1 MNPTEIYQKKKIN
14 LDEFLTKLRP
24 EDYLSTSIAAGQPR
38 TLLAK
43 LSELKNLKSLKLFTG
58 LLAFPYPCLTDPRI
72 EAISGYFGPIE
83 RMLNE
88 GGFNISYQP
97 LPFNGFEKWLESF
110 PPRVVMTTL
119 SPMDAEGY
127 FSFGVD
133 AEAAYV
139 PFVKAARDPER
150 LAIAEVNARMPV
162 VRGLPELGDNKV
174 HVDALSALVESDQ
187 SLLEVPEAEAT
198 EVEKKIAENV
208 VKLLRSGDTL
218 QFGIGAVP
226 DQVARYL
233 AQSELGDFGV
243 HSELVSNGFL
253 TLMESGKISNLRKG
267 LHEGKSLFAFALG
280 SQRLYDFLDERNG
293 NNQGRVLA
301 APVSYV
307 NDPAVIAR
315 HRNMV
320 SVNSGFMVDFSGQV
334 CSEAIGERQYSGVGG
349 QLNFVSGA
357 FFSPGGRSVL
367 CIKSTVTHEGKRYSN
382 VVHAFPPGSIVST
395 PRHYA
400 QYIVTEY
407 GAVNLFG
414 LTDEERPAALI
425 QIAHPDFREELM
437 EKAKHRDK
445 LFYQSRL
452 SREMPK

>member
-1 MNPTEIYQKKKIN
+1 
-14 LDEFLTKLRP
+14 
-24 EDYLSTSIAAGQPR
+24 
-38 TLLAK
+38 
-43 LSELKNLKSLKLFTG
+43 
-58 LLAFPYPCLTDPRI
+58 
-72 EAISGYFGPIE
+72 
-83 RMLNE
+83 MLNE

-127 FSFGVD
+127 LSFGVD

-162 VRGLPELGDNKV
+162 VRGLPELGDNKIR
-174 HVDALSALVESDQ
+174 VDELSALVESDQ

-218 QFGIGAVP
+218 QFGIGAIP

-253 TLMESGKISNLRKG
+253 TLMESDKISNLRKG
-267 LHEGKSLFAFALG
+267 LHEGKTLFAFALG

-293 NNQGRVLA
+293 NNHGRVLA

-357 FFSPGGRSVL
+357 FFGPGGAS
-367 CIKSTVTHEGKRYSN
+367 SASNATVTRRGKRYS
-382 VVHAFPPGSIVST
+382 SISLPAPSSRPRGTTPST
-395 PRHYA
+395 SSPSTARSTSSA
-400 QYIVTEY
+400 
-407 GAVNLFG
+407 
-414 LTDEERPAALI
+414 
-425 QIAHPDFREELM
+425 
-437 EKAKHRDK
+437 
-445 LFYQSRL
+445 
-452 SREMPK
+452 